1 MCRDQTPNMG
11 GTNVRATS
19 VRGSMAGLGGGSGYR
34 RYSDTTYRTWTLSPL
49 LCHGAKRL
57 PNEISLGGCKSY
69 NMRLALLTPQ
79 TR

>member
-1 MCRDQTPNMG
+1 MEGPHLYVAPLQPL
-11 GTNVRATS
+11 V
-19 VRGSMAGLGGGSGYR
+19 GGGSGYR
-34 RYSDTTYRTWTLSPL
+34 LYSDTTYRTWTLSPV

-69 NMRLALLTPQ
+69 NMRLALLTSQ